1 MSLAANQADLI
12 ALIKPQFEVGR
23 ASISKGGLVKSGK
36 ERARA
41 VAEVRAALDG
51 VAGFCVGDVI
61 ESPIKGGDGNQ
72 EYLIA
77 ARRNVESVF

>member
-23 ASISKGGLVKSGK
+23 AAIGRGGLVKSAK
-36 ERARA
+36 ERARS
-41 VAEVRAALDG
+41 VEDVRAVLDRLE
-51 VAGFCVGDVI
+51 GFCVLDVM
-61 ESPIKGGDGNQ
+61 ESPVKGGDGNQ

-77 ARRNVESVF
+77 ARRDVDPK

>member
-12 ALIKPQFEVGR
+12 ALVKPQFEVGR
-23 ASISKGGLVKSGK
+23 AAIGRGGLVKSAK

-51 VAGFCVGDVI
+51 LEGFGVRDVI
-61 ESPIKGGDGNQ
+61 ESPVKGGDGNQ

-77 ARRNVESVF
+77 VRRNVDPA